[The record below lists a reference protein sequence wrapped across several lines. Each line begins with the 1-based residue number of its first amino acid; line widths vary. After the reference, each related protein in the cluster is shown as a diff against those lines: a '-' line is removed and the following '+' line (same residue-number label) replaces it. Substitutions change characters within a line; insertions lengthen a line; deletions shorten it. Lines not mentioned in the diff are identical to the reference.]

1 MELEF
6 DAEGRAAIGSP
17 RAALRQVQLLD
28 FGLHQRGDN
37 SRSAVED
44 YIRNRFAAVHGA
56 RITHFLPH
64 LVSVGHGDTHCAAV
78 GLAMAA
84 RSRLFAETYLDAPVE
99 RMIERQLGEP
109 VARADIL
116 EIGNLVSTWKGSSLL
131 LFVFLSELI
140 AHLGQRFV
148 LFTATPEVERLLARL
163 GYAPQVLAEADPA
176 QLPDGGVQW
185 GRYYERRP
193 RVMFG
198 EVAPAVAAARRDLL
212 YRGVAHSIASQ
223 VDRMTQQLSRR

>member
-1 MELEF
+1 MELDF
-6 DAEGRAAIGSP
+6 DAKGTATIAAP
-17 RAALRQVQLLD
+17 RAALRQLQLLD
-28 FGLHQRGDN
+28 FDLHRPGDD
-37 SRSAVED
+37 SRPGVEA
-44 YIRNRFAAVHGA
+44 YIRSRFAAVHGA

-64 LVSVGHGDTHCAAV
+64 LVSVGHGPMHCAAV
-78 GLAMAA
+78 GLAMAH
-84 RSRLFAETYLDAPVE
+84 RGRLFAESYLDAPVE

-109 VARADIL
+109 VTRADIL

-163 GYAPQVLAEADPA
+163 GYAPQVLVAADPA
-176 QLPDGGVQW
+176 QLSDGGAQW

-212 YRGVAHSIASQ
+212 YRGVARSIASQ
-223 VDRMTQQLSRR
+223 VDRVASLLAGQ